1 MVSNTSPN
9 TARSSFTEE
18 ALACLPSLM
27 SVALRLTRHQAESED
42 LVQDTFMKAVRA
54 ERSFAAG
61 TNMKAW
67 LLKILTNTFINR
79 YRRGHLERT
88 IIDGPEAGPLSV
100 GWMSTASL
108 AASGDAEARV
118 LEPMVREE
126 IKRALDGLP
135 EEFRLVVVLCD
146 VEELSY
152 KEVSE
157 IIGRPIGTVMSRL
170 HRGRRLLKAQ
180 LTEHARALGII
191 KDVPEVQRGADDTP
205 IDITSY
211 RARRTKLA

>member
-1 MVSNTSPN
+1 MLANSSSN
-9 TARSSFTEE
+9 TARSAFTEE

-27 SVALRLTRHQAESED
+27 SVALRLTRNQAESED

-54 ERSFAAG
+54 EGSFAAG

-79 YRRGHLERT
+79 YRRGHLERA

-108 AASGDAEARV
+108 AASGYVESRV
-118 LEPMVREE
+118 LEPMVRGE
-126 IKRALDGLP
+126 IKRALDALP
-135 EEFRLVVVLCD
+135 EEFRLAVVLCD

-191 KDVPEVQRGADDTP
+191 KEAPEAEGAAEELP
-205 IDITSY
+205 IDLMSY